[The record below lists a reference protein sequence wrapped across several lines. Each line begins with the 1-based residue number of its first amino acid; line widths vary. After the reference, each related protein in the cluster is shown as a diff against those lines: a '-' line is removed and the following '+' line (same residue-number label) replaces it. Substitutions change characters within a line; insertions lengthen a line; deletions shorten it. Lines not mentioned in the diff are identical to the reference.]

1 MHSDDLID
9 PANKKP
15 LRGFLVPGKSRPFG
29 DSAYPLL
36 MMMATHKPIVDY
48 IREHGGMTIAQM
60 AQVAGWTE
68 RRVRGRIQAGLK
80 AADPTYQEAGR
91 LAFPFGHSAMSYRIT
106 SFSQTVVRILIGR
119 GKKISFATGELQMV
133 EQSEKGESDAS

>member
-1 MHSDDLID
+1 MPSDDLTD

-15 LRGFLVPGKSRPFG
+15 KRGFLVPGKSRPFG

-36 MMMATHKPIVDY
+36 MMMAIHKPVVDY
-48 IREHGGMTIAQM
+48 VKEHGGITITQM

-68 RRVRGRIQAGLK
+68 RRVRGRIQTGLK

-106 SFSQTVVRILIGR
+106 QFSYDTVRVLIGR
-119 GKKISFATGELQMV
+119 GKAISFATGELRMINEPV
-133 EQSEKGESDAS
+133 EGESDG